1 LLIIRKSSLSQVFN
15 HTNMCRLASFD
26 AINKNKKKSLITLF
40 QLIAVFVVLSDARG
54 ELPNNNKME
63 NKSKIISI
71 ATGSDQTGNSSS
83 FDTITLGGGC
93 FWCVEAV
100 YEMLDG
106 VKKVES
112 GYSGGTVKNPSYRE
126 VCTGRTGHAE
136 VAQISFDNSKT
147 SLEEIL
153 KVFFTVHDPTSLN
166 KQGDDTGPQYR
177 SVIFYRNDHQ
187 RDVAKSIIDDLNN
200 EHVYLRP
207 IVTELAPF
215 ATFYKAE
222 DYHQD
227 YYNQNKQEPY
237 CRLVIQ
243 PKLEKFEKLFKDRLK
258 KQP

>member
-1 LLIIRKSSLSQVFN
+1 MNPIKTNKTISLII
-15 HTNMCRLASFD
+15 
-26 AINKNKKKSLITLF
+26 LF
-40 QLIAVFVVLSDARG
+40 QLVTLLAIVSDACG
-54 ELPNNNKME
+54 EKTNKKIQME
-63 NKSKIISI
+63 NKDKLTSMAIGSNLSDNSTSI
-71 ATGSDQTGNSSS
+71 
-83 FDTITLGGGC
+83 DTITLGGGC

-126 VCTGRTGHAE
+126 VCTGKTGHAE
-136 VAQISFDNSKT
+136 VAQITFDSSKT
-147 SLEEIL
+147 SIDEIL

-166 KQGDDTGPQYR
+166 KQGDDVGTQYR

-187 RDVAKSIIDDLNN
+187 REIAKSIIDDLNN
-200 EHVYLRP
+200 NNVYLKP
-207 IVTELAPF
+207 IVTQLVPF
-215 ATFYKAE
+215 THFYKAE

-227 YYNQNKQEPY
+227 YYNQNKEAPY

-258 KQP
+258 K